1 MTKAEF
7 IKLLKVKGDYT
18 SLAAAERGYAG
29 FVKCLETAIVKK
41 KGFTILGFGS
51 FKVVTRKGH
60 KGRNPQT
67 GKPIQIPAKRVVKFT
82 SSKKIKDAL

>member
-1 MTKAEF
+1 MTKADF
-7 IKLLKVKGDYT
+7 IKLLKEKGDFE
-18 SLAAAERGYAG
+18 SLAAAERGFAG

-51 FKVVTRKGH
+51 FKVVNRKGR

-67 GKPIQIPAKRVVKFT
+67 GKPITIPAKRVVKFT
-82 SSKKIKDAL
+82 ASQKIKSSL